1 MRKTGQI
8 HPLDELIEN
17 NYVLFNEEFHKG
29 PDFSAIAPGRINI
42 IGEHTD
48 YNSGLSM
55 PAAINKWLIASFSER
70 RDNKINI
77 KSLNFKSHLS
87 FSLNFT
93 PKLIESWQQYVFG
106 ALSVFRE
113 VAHVEHGFDA
123 YIWGNVPVGSG
134 VSSSAALEVAVMN
147 GLRTMYQAELS
158 DLDLVKLCQRV
169 EHEHLGVK
177 SGLLDQYASQFSKAG
192 EVMVLD
198 FKNLSH
204 QYIDFITQD
213 YEWVLVDSKVK
224 RELSNSAYSDRV
236 RETSN
241 ALKLIKG
248 KVDSVEDFRDLK
260 EGYLDLLPNEIW
272 RKRLNHYLSENK
284 RVLEAVDAIQSKDFV
299 QLGKLLLASHASLKN
314 DYEVSCEQLD
324 FLVQESQNQFCLGSR
339 MMGGGFGG
347 CTINLVSKDG
357 FDDFKEMIRSSYRK
371 KFTMDPT
378 IEKYRLVEGAFV
390 NRF

>member
-1 MRKTGQI
+1 MKRTEQLNT
-8 HPLDELIEN
+8 LDELIEK

-48 YNSGLSM
+48 YNLGLSM
-55 PAAINKWLIASFSER
+55 PAAINKWVIASFSAR

-77 KSLNFKSHLS
+77 KSLTFKSHLS

-93 PKLIESWQQYVFG
+93 PKLSESWQQYVFG
-106 ALSVFRE
+106 ALSVFQE
-113 VAHVEHGFDA
+113 VAKIDYGFDA

-147 GLRTMYQAELS
+147 GLRALYQPELS
-158 DLDLVKLCQRV
+158 NLDLVKLCQRV

-177 SGLLDQYASQFSKAG
+177 SGLLDQYASQFSREG
-192 EVMVLD
+192 EVMLLD
-198 FKNLSH
+198 FKSLSH
-204 QYIDFITQD
+204 EYIDFVTQD
-213 YEWVLVDSKVK
+213 YEWVLVDSKVR
-224 RELSNSAYSDRV
+224 RELANSAYSDRV

-241 ALKLIKG
+241 ALKLIKA
-248 KVDSVEDFRDLK
+248 KVDGVEDFRDLK

-272 RKRLNHYLSENK
+272 KKRLKHYLSENR
-284 RVLEAVDAIQSKDFV
+284 RVIQAVEAIQSKDFV
-299 QLGKLLLASHASLKN
+299 QLGKLLLASHYSLKN

-324 FLVQESQNQFCLGSR
+324 FLVGESQNQYCLGSR

-347 CTINLVSKDG
+347 CTLNLVSKDG
-357 FDDFKEMIRSSYRK
+357 FNDFKELIRSSYRS
-371 KFTMDPT
+371 KFN
-378 IEKYRLVEGAFV
+378 IEPSIERYKLVQGAFV